1 MNTTSIDSTALTKA
15 QDAAPGAG
23 LAAAWVAS
31 AEQNLKRLRALLGG
45 AAPHEVVRD
54 AADVRALAYRHMK
67 SDPGF
72 AADLFA
78 AADRHERL
86 NANEP

>member
-1 MNTTSIDSTALTKA
+1 MSPTPNDWTLSNKRQTV
-15 QDAAPGAG
+15 PGWLPATG
-23 LAAAWVAS
+23 LAAI
-31 AEQNLKRLRALLGG
+31 EQALKRLRAVFTGSPPD
-45 AAPHEVVRD
+45 AVVRE
-54 AADVRALAYRHMK
+54 AAAARALAYRYLK

-86 NANEP
+86 NADPH